1 VIDLTGSLTRADARH
16 ASRYIPLILGQRARE
31 WLDVAFVSGHSN
43 EVSLRLK
50 GNLNEFPFPDGQ
62 SGLFQVTA
70 KVTEGTLEYANGW
83 PRIENIAGDLLF
95 RGARMDVQ
103 ARQATI
109 LGARLGP
116 VQAEIPD
123 LTQPDRMLIVTGEAE
138 GPTREFLSFIEKSPV
153 NGMIDH
159 FTDSWQAQG
168 AGKLTLKLELPL
180 PATEKGQVSGAYQFA
195 ANTVVADPDLPAIE
209 QASGSVEFTEASVR
223 AQGITGTFLGGPIT
237 ISAGSQKDGTVR
249 INAQG
254 RVSADNVRR
263 AGNVPPWLQGMRGA
277 TDWRITQTVQKRVSD
292 IVIESDLQGLAL
304 DLPAP
309 LGKSAADV
317 LPVRYERR
325 LAGQNHERLTLGLG
339 DIVNAQLV
347 RRMEGKRTVIP
358 RGTVRFGGP
367 APEPEKDGIWIGG
380 AVKTLDLDGWIALA
394 RAGTGDA
401 RLEWGG
407 VDLKADAVD
416 LLGRRFN
423 QLALTAV
430 MQGGLWRGAVAGK
443 ELDGNASWDTQ
454 GQGRIVARMKTI
466 AIPAAL
472 PTLTEARPTASK
484 PRELPAI
491 DLVAEQFM
499 KGDAQLGR
507 LELLAAP
514 GTDSWRIEKVRITNP
529 DAVFTAEGMWQA
541 GIAEPRTQISMRL
554 ETPDAGKLLVRLGYP
569 EGVRQAKTKM
579 EGALAWTGA
588 PYEFDYPTLSGGL
601 LLEVGRGQFTKLN
614 PGIGKLLGILSLQA
628 LPRRLS
634 LDFRDIFSEGLA
646 FDDIL
651 SAIKIDRGVASTDSF
666 RIQGPSA
673 RIVMAGEVDLARETQ
688 KLRVRVSPSVSDG
701 VSIAGALIGGPIAGV
716 AAFLAQKI
724 LKDPLD
730 QMVSYEYAVTGS
742 WLEPNVVRGERPA
755 AGAPGSDRP

>member
-1 VIDLTGSLTRADARH
+1 
-16 ASRYIPLILGQRARE
+16 
-31 WLDVAFVSGHSN
+31 
-43 EVSLRLK
+43 
-50 GNLNEFPFPDGQ
+50 
-62 SGLFQVTA
+62 
-70 KVTEGTLEYANGW
+70 
-83 PRIENIAGDLLF
+83 
-95 RGARMDVQ
+95 
-103 ARQATI
+103 
-109 LGARLGP
+109 
-116 VQAEIPD
+116 
-123 LTQPDRMLIVTGEAE
+123 
-138 GPTREFLSFIEKSPV
+138 
-153 NGMIDH
+153 
-159 FTDSWQAQG
+159 
-168 AGKLTLKLELPL
+168 
-180 PATEKGQVSGAYQFA
+180 
-195 ANTVVADPDLPAIE
+195 
-209 QASGSVEFTEASVR
+209 
-223 AQGITGTFLGGPIT
+223 
-237 ISAGSQKDGTVR
+237 
-249 INAQG
+249 
-254 RVSADNVRR
+254 
-263 AGNVPPWLQGMRGA
+263 
-277 TDWRITQTVQKRVSD
+277 
-292 IVIESDLQGLAL
+292 
-304 DLPAP
+304 
-309 LGKSAADV
+309 
-317 LPVRYERR
+317 
-325 LAGQNHERLTLGLG
+325 
-339 DIVNAQLV
+339 
-347 RRMEGKRTVIP
+347 
-358 RGTVRFGGP
+358 
-367 APEPEKDGIWIGG
+367 
-380 AVKTLDLDGWIALA
+380 
-394 RAGTGDA
+394 
-401 RLEWGG
+401 
-407 VDLKADAVD
+407 
-416 LLGRRFN
+416 
-423 QLALTAV
+423 
-430 MQGGLWRGAVAGK
+430 
-443 ELDGNASWDTQ
+443 
-454 GQGRIVARMKTI
+454 MKTV

-472 PTLTEARPTASK
+472 PTLTEAKPAASR

-491 DLVAEQFM
+491 DLVAEQFT

-588 PYEFDYPTLSGGL
+588 PYEFDYPTLTGGL

-634 LDFRDIFSEGLA
+634 LDFRDIFSDGLA

-755 AGAPGSDRP
+755 AGAPGGDRP